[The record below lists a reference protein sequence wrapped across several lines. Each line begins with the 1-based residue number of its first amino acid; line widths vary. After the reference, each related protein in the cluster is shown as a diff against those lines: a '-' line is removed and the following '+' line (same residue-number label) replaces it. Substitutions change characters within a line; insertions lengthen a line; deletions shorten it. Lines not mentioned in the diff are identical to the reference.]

1 MSYSKQTWD
10 TTSYVTPTRM
20 NHIEDGIESVDTKTA
35 NDIDY
40 VSGTTIKSKID
51 TIDNTIS
58 TISTTVTDVSTVVLT
73 DLGDNYYAQK
83 CGKLVTL
90 FTGVITSVTAT
101 AQGWYLLKTLPQG
114 LRPSG
119 TRYFTAI
126 DYTVGT
132 QADNYPLDMK
142 LENDGEL
149 YVYIFSGH
157 LTVLPYFTVTYMV

>member
-101 AQGWYLLKTLPQG
+101 AQGWYLLKTLPHKKQNKT
-114 LRPSG
+114 LLKIRITIINS
-119 TRYFTAI
+119 
-126 DYTVGT
+126 
-132 QADNYPLDMK
+132 LK
-142 LENDGEL
+142 KESKSNDLSFLGMR
-149 YVYIFSGH
+149 
-157 LTVLPYFTVTYMV
+157 MVWF